1 MTVALRLHSLV
12 FGICRVT
19 ARPQL
24 QADHGDPYALEP
36 SNNLATSVRELLAS
50 FRDPTDGSITP
61 AGRDFAYQHGN
72 DAFNQVVIA
81 ASNKCQ
87 YTVVEGSASVMSP
100 EVAYDRVF
108 KLHLCLNQA
117 MYLTGH
123 RVLPNCTVDYGKDS
137 LSTNRVKL

>member
-81 ASNKCQ
+81 ASNKCT
-87 YTVVEGSASVMSP
+87 YSKLRLGSYLDTWTLAIISS
-100 EVAYDRVF
+100 DRLR
-108 KLHLCLNQA
+108 K
-117 MYLTGH
+117 
-123 RVLPNCTVDYGKDS
+123 
-137 LSTNRVKL
+137 